1 MARVLRQGGSDLWM
15 LSVAD
20 AGLLFPKQNLG
31 QFNLDLLYLH
41 PWACPAHLARHLHS
55 LLVIA

>member
-1 MARVLRQGGSDLWM
+1 MLRQGGSDLWM

-41 PWACPAHLARHLHS
+41 PWTCPAHLARHLHS